1 MRAPPGDKADSDE
14 RSSYGSRA
22 GSVGSHRERHFLGL
36 RLARLIAFA
45 SIAAIAG
52 LSLAPGGLRP
62 PTELPGRAEH
72 FIAYA
77 GAGFFLALSY
87 FGWRQRLVTW
97 SMLALASG
105 VFEMLQNFIPGRSPS
120 LLDAVASSGGLSLG
134 IILGVVL
141 TAVLT
146 GWGRRADEPPARR

>member
-1 MRAPPGDKADSDE
+1 MNARHTAPAPGLSAC
-14 RSSYGSRA
+14 
-22 GSVGSHRERHFLGL
+22 REQRFLRV

-52 LSLAPGGLRP
+52 LSLAPGELRP
-62 PTELPGRAEH
+62 HTELPGRAEH
-72 FIAYA
+72 FIAHA
-77 GAGFFLALSY
+77 GAGFFLALGY
-87 FGWRQRLVTW
+87 FGWRQRLVAW
-97 SMLALASG
+97 SLLALASG
-105 VFEMLQNFIPGRSPS
+105 MFEMLQNFIPGRSPS

-146 GWGRRADEPPARR
+146 GWGRRADELPARR